1 MTDKEKR
8 TDTLLMPLN
17 FTGILRELITFGS
30 YHVDKDENIE
40 LQVRE
45 TLRAWSF
52 WLLLIQDRT

>member
-17 FTGILRELITFGS
+17 SARILRELITFGS
-30 YHVDKDENIE
+30 YYVDKDENIE

-45 TLRAWSF
+45 TLRA
-52 WLLLIQDRT
+52 